1 MDEKKTVFYVS
12 LVRNLIGYCWKIKS
26 MIRTLKIFVKLFTVC
41 FKSSYKT
48 TCTIND
54 NKVSRLYY
62 SYWTA
67 KNLAKRI

>member
-1 MDEKKTVFYVS
+1 MLKI
-12 LVRNLIGYCWKIKS
+12 RWKIKS
-26 MIRTLKIFVKLFTVC
+26 MIRTIKIFVKFFTVC

-54 NKVSRLYY
+54 KKVSRLYY